1 MKRMFLAP
9 AIGAL
14 MIATASPAL
23 AQYGGGNRR
32 PTYGYGSGVDTR
44 RIGYDNGVRE
54 GIKEGEKDGR
64 SGDQYRYQDEGDFRR
79 ADVGYRNNYGNR
91 EVYRQAFRSGFAD
104 GYSDGY
110 RRYARNGR
118 GDNRYGTRDDRYGT
132 RDDRY
137 GTRDDRYGTG
147 GGGILGG
154 IFGRDSR
161 TTQRGRYSVGYDN
174 GVRDGIEK
182 GREDM
187 RRNRSFDPR
196 RHEWYRDGDRSYNGR
211 DGSRDQYKV
220 DYRQGFSTGYDQG
233 YRQGR
238 YGY

>member
-14 MIATASPAL
+14 IIATASPAL

-44 RIGYDNGVRE
+44 RIGYDNGFRE
-54 GIKEGEKDGR
+54 GVKEGQKDGR
-64 SGDQYRYQDEGDFRR
+64 SGDRYRYQDEGDFRR
-79 ADVGYRNNYGNR
+79 ADVGYRNSYGHR

-104 GYSDGY
+104 GYADGY
-110 RRYARNGR
+110 RRYSR
-118 GDNRYGTRDDRYGT
+118 GGWYGDDRYGNRDDRYGN
-132 RDDRY
+132 RDGRY
-137 GTRDDRYGTG
+137 GR

-154 IFGRDSR
+154 ILGRDPR
-161 TTQRGRYSVGYDN
+161 YGQRGGYSVAHDN
-174 GVRDGIEK
+174 GVRDGLEK
-182 GREDM
+182 GREDI
-187 RRNRSFDPR
+187 RKNRSFDPR

-211 DGSRDQYKV
+211 YGSRDQYKV
-220 DYRQGFSTGYDQG
+220 DYRAGFNAGYDQG

>member
-32 PTYGYGSGVDTR
+32 PDYGYGSGVETR
-44 RIGYDNGVRE
+44 RIGYDNGLRE

-64 SGDQYRYQDEGDFRR
+64 SGDPYRYQDEGDFRS
-79 ADVGYRNNYGNR
+79 ADVGYRSSYGNR
-91 EVYRQAFRSGFAD
+91 DVYRQSFRSGFAD

-118 GDNRYGTRDDRYGT
+118 NDGRYGNDPYGNDRYGRDDRYG
-132 RDDRY
+132 R
-137 GTRDDRYGTG
+137 GG

-187 RRNRSFDPR
+187 RRNRSFDLR
-196 RHEWYRDGDRSYNGR
+196 RHEWYRDGDHRYNGR

-220 DYRQGFSTGYDQG
+220 DYRQGFSAGYDQG
-233 YRQGR
+233 FRQGR